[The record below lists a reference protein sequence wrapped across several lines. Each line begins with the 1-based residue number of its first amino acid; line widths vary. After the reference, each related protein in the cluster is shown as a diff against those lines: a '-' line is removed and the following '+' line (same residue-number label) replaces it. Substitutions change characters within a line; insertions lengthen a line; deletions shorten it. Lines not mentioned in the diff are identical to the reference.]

1 MVIVARNWWAFVLR
15 GIVALLFGIIT
26 FIAPPVALLTLV
38 FMFAF
43 YAIADGIFSI
53 IAAFHLRRAP
63 EEAPQQPW
71 WALLLGGILSLIAG
85 ILAFLVPAGAAFALL
100 IIIAAWA
107 IVSGVMSLVAAVR
120 LRKVIRG
127 EWLLALI
134 GVLSILFGILLILF
148 PGPGALAVV
157 LWIGAYAF
165 VMGIMLIVLGFR
177 LRKWLHSP
185 AGAATTATAHHG
197 HDFPTG
203 VAHGH

>member
-127 EWLLALI
+127 EWLLALN
-134 GVLSILFGILLILF
+134 GVLSIAFGILLVVF
-148 PGPGALAVV
+148 PGAGALAVV
-157 LWIGAYAF
+157 LLIGVYAIVSG
-165 VMGIMLIVLGFR
+165 VMLLALAFR
-177 LRKWLHSP
+177 LRGRSQTTSSSP
-185 AGAATTATAHHG
+185 A
-197 HDFPTG
+197 
-203 VAHGH
+203 